1 MHDRNADIK
10 KRIESLRDT
19 IRHHEHRYYVLDNPA
34 IADAEYDALLKQL
47 QDLETQHPEL
57 ITPDSPTRRVGGAV
71 SSAFAPARHGVPM
84 LSLDNTYS
92 EEEIRDWAGRVTKV
106 LGAGAIP
113 MIVEPKIDGVSA
125 NLKYDHGVLTV
136 AATRG
141 DGETGEDV
149 TANIRTIRSIPLR
162 LRGQRIPA
170 FFEVRGEI
178 YIDKKDFSALNE
190 RLLEQGEEPFA
201 NPRNAA
207 AGSLRQK
214 NPAVTARRPLKFF
227 VHSFG
232 TVEGVTFKTHR
243 AFLDFCAE
251 AGLRHPD
258 IVRPCNSIEEVIAY
272 QREQESDRDALRYE
286 VDGIV
291 VKVDELDQQRILGF
305 TARSPR
311 WAVAY
316 KFAARQATTV
326 LNDIRVQ
333 VGRTGVITPVADLA
347 PVELSGVTISRAT
360 LHNFDEIKR
369 LDVRLR
375 DTVLVERAGDVI
387 PKVVKVVDPARHG
400 RSAPFVPPAHCPA
413 CGTPVVREKE
423 EEVALRCINP
433 SCPAQLEQRILHFA
447 RREAMDIEGLGD
459 AAVAQLVANGRVKTI
474 ADLYTLTEDDFRALE
489 LFKDRKARNLRAAIE
504 KSKERPLSRLLF
516 GLGIRHVGEKAAL
529 VLAERFHTL
538 DALMRADIDALQ
550 SINEI
555 GPVMAE
561 AVHNFFRQPAAT
573 ALIHVLSSHG
583 LRMDEPERAAGPT
596 PLAGK
601 TFVLTGE
608 LSSMTRTE
616 AEAKIRALGGSPS
629 SSVSKK
635 TNYLVAGAA
644 PGSKYKKAVT
654 LGVAIL
660 TEQDF
665 TRLLDS
671 FA

>member
-1 MHDRNADIK
+1 MHDKSADIN

-19 IRHHEHRYYVLDNPA
+19 IRIHEHRYYVLDNPT

-47 QDLETQHPEL
+47 QDLEAQHPEYV
-57 ITPDSPTRRVGGAV
+57 TPDSPTRRVGGAV
-71 SSAFAPARHGVPM
+71 SSSFAPVRHSVPM

-106 LGAGAIP
+106 LGAGAFA

-125 NLKYDHGVLTV
+125 NLKYEHGVLTV

-170 FFEVRGEI
+170 FFEVRGEV
-178 YIDKKDFSALNE
+178 YMDKKDFTALND

-232 TVEGVTFKTHR
+232 KVDGVSFTTHH

-258 IVRPCNSIEEVIAY
+258 IVRPCASIDDVIAY
-272 QREQESDRDALRYE
+272 QRERETTRDSLHYE

-291 VKVDELDQQRILGF
+291 VKVDDLDQQRILGF

-326 LNDIRVQ
+326 LVDIRVQ

-400 RSAPFVPPAHCPA
+400 RSALFVPPSECPA
-413 CGTPVVREKE
+413 CGAPVVREKE
-423 EEVALRCINP
+423 EEVAIRCINP
-433 SCPAQLEQRILHFA
+433 SCPAQLEQRVLHFA
-447 RREAMDIEGLGD
+447 SRAAMDIEGLGD
-459 AAVAQLVANGRVKTI
+459 AAVSQLVASGRVKTI
-474 ADLYTLTEDDFRALE
+474 ADLYTLTEDDLRALE
-489 LFKDRKARNLRAAIE
+489 LFKDKKARNLRAAIE

-529 VLAERFHTL
+529 VLAGRFHTL
-538 DALMRADIDALQ
+538 DALMRADLDNLQ
-550 SINEI
+550 TINEI
-555 GPVMAE
+555 GPVLA
-561 AVHNFFRQPAAT
+561 AAIHDFFRQPAAT
-573 ALIHVLSSHG
+573 ALIHALSSHG
-583 LRMDEPERAAGPT
+583 LRLDEPERAAGPT

-608 LSSMTRTE
+608 LSSMTRPE

-635 TNYLVAGAA
+635 TTYLVAGAA
-644 PGSKYKKAVT
+644 PGSKYTKAVT
-654 LGVAIL
+654 LGVPIL
-660 TEQDF
+660 TEKDF
-665 TRLLDS
+665 IRLLDS